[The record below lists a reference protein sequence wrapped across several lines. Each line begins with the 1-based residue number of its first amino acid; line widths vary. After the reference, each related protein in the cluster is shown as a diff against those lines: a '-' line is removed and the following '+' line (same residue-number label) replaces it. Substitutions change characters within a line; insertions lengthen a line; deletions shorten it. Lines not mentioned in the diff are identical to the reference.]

1 MVSSAVNLVA
11 NYIFSK
17 LWIFKKVR
25 EQGETAV
32 KREEIVQA
40 ERELDAVLE
49 LIQESEEISGRDDI
63 KEERMKERNRIQ
75 EAEAE
80 ESLTRINMEDTAD
93 MLQYEACRELKR
105 CRDVHILRPGDSLLA
120 AFFVPVLVLVVIFC
134 TERLFSL
141 LGKNV
146 FCVRICTISMRRFSL
161 NFSIS

>member
-1 MVSSAVNLVA
+1 M
-11 NYIFSK
+11 
-17 LWIFKKVR
+17 
-25 EQGETAV
+25 

-49 LIQESEEISGRDDI
+49 LIQESEGISGRDDI

-120 AFFVPVLVLVVIFC
+120 AFLFRCLFWWLSLHREV
-134 TERLFSL
+134 FSL

-146 FCVRICTISMRRFSL
+146 FCVRICTISMRRFL
-161 NFSIS
+161 

>member
-1 MVSSAVNLVA
+1 M
-11 NYIFSK
+11 
-17 LWIFKKVR
+17 
-25 EQGETAV
+25 

-49 LIQESEEISGRDDI
+49 LIQESEGISGRDDI

-120 AFFVPVLVLVVIFC
+120 AFFCSGACFGGYLC
-134 TERLFSL
+134 TERYFPFWGRMFSAY
-141 LGKNV
+141 GYVPSVCAV
-146 FCVRICTISMRRFSL
+146 FL
-161 NFSIS
+161 

>member
-1 MVSSAVNLVA
+1 M
-11 NYIFSK
+11 
-17 LWIFKKVR
+17 
-25 EQGETAV
+25 

-49 LIQESEEISGRDDI
+49 LIQESEGISGRDDI

-120 AFFVPVLVLVVIFC
+120 AFFVPVLSAPPRRWGRSGTGQPPDNRYRSF
-134 TERLFSL
+134 LFL
-141 LGKNV
+141 P
-146 FCVRICTISMRRFSL
+146 L
-161 NFSIS
+161 NPI

>member
-1 MVSSAVNLVA
+1 M
-11 NYIFSK
+11 
-17 LWIFKKVR
+17 
-25 EQGETAV
+25 

-93 MLQYEACRELKR
+93 MLQYEAWTFISCVRVIAFWLLFLFRCLFWWLSLHRE
-105 CRDVHILRPGDSLLA
+105 V
-120 AFFVPVLVLVVIFC
+120 
-134 TERLFSL
+134 FSL

>member
-1 MVSSAVNLVA
+1 M
-11 NYIFSK
+11 
-17 LWIFKKVR
+17 
-25 EQGETAV
+25 
-32 KREEIVQA
+32 KREVIVQA

-49 LIQESEEISGRDDI
+49 LIQESEGISGRDDI

-120 AFFVPVLVLVVIFC
+120 AFFCSRCLFWWLSLHREV
-134 TERLFSL
+134 FSL

>member
-1 MVSSAVNLVA
+1 M
-11 NYIFSK
+11 
-17 LWIFKKVR
+17 
-25 EQGETAV
+25 

-105 CRDVHILRPGDSLLA
+105 CRDVHILRPGDSLPKASPDRINYILHKSHYVLLSTVNA
-120 AFFVPVLVLVVIFC
+120 AVY
-134 TERLFSL
+134 
-141 LGKNV
+141 
-146 FCVRICTISMRRFSL
+146 
-161 NFSIS
+161 